1 MAGYNEIKGLRV
13 KYLSADPSNAE
24 NGQVWYNS
32 TTGNLRVQG
41 IGVGAWSSS
50 ASLGTGRY
58 TSGSF
63 GNQTAGVVVGGSASG
78 SKLSNV
84 EHYNGTGFSSATAFP
99 AGINS
104 GSGAGTQTAGLI
116 AGGNSPSRTN
126 AAFEYDGS
134 SWTATNNLP
143 GAMDNLANCGT
154 ETQSNVI
161 MAVGRTPASGNSGT
175 NQSVTYDGTNFASGP
190 NHVTTRM
197 FNTVSGAGTGT
208 AGLIIGGFIDPS
220 PNAMTNCEEYDGS
233 AWATTGSLNVA
244 TGFATAFGTQT
255 NAVTQVNS
263 PNYEGSE
270 QYNGSTW
277 AALPNIGITSP
288 GGLYGSSAGAT
299 GDAGWISSM
308 SPTYN
313 KTAEWNFTTNTVT
326 PAAWASAPS
335 IGTGRYLGG
344 YGITPTNAS
353 IIFGGQSATGSVAN
367 TEEYNGSSW
376 AENPDMNT
384 ARSRIN
390 GFGTQTAAV
399 TMGGRQVGVPPNIS
413 MNNTELYDGS
423 SWTNGPAYPLTARGI
438 GGAGT
443 NAAGLAIA
451 AWTGSPP
458 GFTTCNDWNGSGWT
472 AAEANLN
479 TARGYVSGWGTQSD
493 AGAAGGPPANTDYE
507 EYNGS
512 SWTTKASLVSAT
524 GAPSGGAA
532 GFGGTPGAIKANGN
546 GGTFSQEWNGTSWGT
561 AVSRAN
567 TNYGGGMSG
576 GNTAASGI
584 VTGGYIYPSTGPANA
599 SEEFTGETVA
609 AAPASTLTTS

>member
-1 MAGYNEIKGLRV
+1 
-13 KYLSADPSNAE
+13 
-24 NGQVWYNS
+24 
-32 TTGNLRVQG
+32 
-41 IGVGAWSSS
+41 
-50 ASLGTGRY
+50 
-58 TSGSF
+58 
-63 GNQTAGVVVGGSASG
+63 
-78 SKLSNV
+78 
-84 EHYNGTGFSSATAFP
+84 
-99 AGINS
+99 
-104 GSGAGTQTAGLI
+104 
-116 AGGNSPSRTN
+116 
-126 AAFEYDGS
+126 
-134 SWTATNNLP
+134 
-143 GAMDNLANCGT
+143 
-154 ETQSNVI
+154 
-161 MAVGRTPASGNSGT
+161 
-175 NQSVTYDGTNFASGP
+175 
-190 NHVTTRM
+190 
-197 FNTVSGAGTGT
+197 
-208 AGLIIGGFIDPS
+208 
-220 PNAMTNCEEYDGS
+220 MTNTEEYDGS
-233 AWATTGSLNVA
+233 AWTNAGALNVA
-244 TGFATAFGTQT
+244 SSCPAGFGTQT
-255 NAVTQVNS
+255 LTVAQVNS
-263 PNYEGSE
+263 PNYGGSE

-277 AALPNIGITSP
+277 SALPNTGLTSP
-288 GGLYGSSAGAT
+288 GGLYANTAGTT
-299 GDAGWISSM
+299 GNAGWIFGYPSG
-308 SPTYN
+308 TGV
-313 KTAEWNFTTNTVT
+313 EWNFTANTVT
-326 PAAWASAPS
+326 AAAWSSAPS

-344 YGITPTNAS
+344 YGVTPTNAS

-399 TMGGRQVGVPPNIS
+399 TMGGRQVGVPPNNA

-423 SWTNGPAYPLTARGI
+423 SWTNGPTYPLTARGI

-443 NAAGLAIA
+443 NTAGLAIA

-512 SWTTKASLVSAT
+512 SWTTKASLVTAT
-524 GAPSGGAA
+524 GGPSGGAA

-561 AVSRAN
+561 AASRAN

-584 VTGGYIYPSTGPANA
+584 VTGGYIYPLTGPATG
-599 SEEFTGETVA
+599 SEEFTGETTTA
-609 AAPASTLTTS
+609 GTASNITTS